1 MKLSINTI
9 IILSY
14 LFVPVVFAGKLEECV
29 DIEDN
34 TKRLSCF
41 DSAMEE
47 IGDVPKV
54 EDGLPNII
62 KAFRAEG
69 IKLSGVTLDQPNPD
83 SPLPKS
89 YDQNW
94 YFVDDDLANGK
105 GGQIFM
111 CSKKSYCDSIY
122 AYFDALKG
130 LAGPYLF
137 RNADGTIIAQ
147 LNSGHTP
154 ASAERY
160 EKVLSKN

>member
-1 MKLSINTI
+1 MKLRISTL
-9 IILSY
+9 IILSC
-14 LFVPVVFAGKLEECV
+14 LLAPVVFAGNLEECV
-29 DIEDN
+29 DIKDN

-41 DSAMEE
+41 DLAMEE
-47 IGDVPKV
+47 IEGTPKV
-54 EDGLPNII
+54 EDGLPSII
-62 KAFRAEG
+62 RAFLAEG

-94 YFVDDDLANGK
+94 GFIDDDLANGK

-137 RNADGTIIAQ
+137 RNVDGRIVAQ

-160 EKVLSKN
+160 EEVLSNN

>member
-1 MKLSINTI
+1 MKLSIGTI
-9 IILSY
+9 VVLGYLSA
-14 LFVPVVFAGKLEECV
+14 PVAFAGKLEECV

-41 DSAMEE
+41 DAAMSE
-47 IGDVPKV
+47 IENAPEPK
-54 EDGLPNII
+54 DGLPSII
-62 KAFRAEG
+62 QAFRAEG
-69 IKLSGVTLDQPNPD
+69 IKLSNVTLDQPNPD

-105 GGQIFM
+105 GGQIFI

-137 RNADGTIIAQ
+137 QNADGTIVAQ

-160 EKVLSKN
+160 EKVLSNN